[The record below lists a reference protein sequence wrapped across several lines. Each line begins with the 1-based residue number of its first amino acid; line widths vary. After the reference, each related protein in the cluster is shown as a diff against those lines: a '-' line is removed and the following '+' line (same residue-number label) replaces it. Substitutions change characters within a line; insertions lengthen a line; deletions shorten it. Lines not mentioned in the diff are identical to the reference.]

1 MCTVEARYSENFLD
15 LEKIKQKA
23 EELKILRQ
31 GQYFLAKDK
40 LFLNFLH

>member
-15 LEKIKQKA
+15 LDIIKQKA
-23 EELKILRQ
+23 EELNFLRQ

-40 LFLNFLH
+40 LFLKFLH